1 MYIDFRRDTIK
12 SIGEK
17 TFQER
22 GREIME
28 CNTVDQIA

>member
-12 SIGEK
+12 SIREK

-22 GREIME
+22 GRDIMLGKGKR
-28 CNTVDQIA
+28 